1 MSSQLGPL
9 PGQIFVLFNGAS
21 LMLPLLFPDPRNYQV
36 AGTRHATGLLRAVFA
51 GFARGATVTGQPAV
65 HEARKI
71 VPAQYAGSLV
81 GAVQRMVRELGST
94 RVSRFNYIPTRD
106 VHSDRFVTPEETHF
120 LRLCVFSLA
129 GDAAG
134 AQTQLVLL
142 CEGGQ
147 SDGVFSAVDEVCDL
161 LRATRAAA

>member
-1 MSSQLGPL
+1 MP
-9 PGQIFVLFNGAS
+9 
-21 LMLPLLFPDPRNYQV
+21 
-36 AGTRHATGLLRAVFA
+36 
-51 GFARGATVTGQPAV
+51 
-65 HEARKI
+65 
-71 VPAQYAGSLV
+71 PAQYAVSLV